1 MGCSHPCAAAVDEV
15 ALQADLGAQMV
26 GGHRDA
32 DATDHKDHGRTVDPT
47 GLVCGGPSVGGGNS
61 VADEVGES
69 GAA

>member
-15 ALQADLGAQMV
+15 ALQADLGAQMLSS
-26 GGHRDA
+26 A
-32 DATDHKDHGRTVDPT
+32 SVDPT
-47 GLVCGGPSVGGGNS
+47 GLVGSGLSVGGGNS